1 MLISEDKKA
10 FKCRRL
16 LVLEIPFLYP
26 VGGFRAS

>member
-16 LVLEIPFLYP
+16 LEIPFLYR